1 MFRSN
6 DKNAN
11 HTSGVTTM
19 LSLTATPRIGWKQTN
34 ERLIIVKFKATHKQ
48 ITLTVIMYYAPTTF
62 LY

>member
-34 ERLIIVKFKATHKQ
+34 ERLIIVKFKTTHKQ
-48 ITLTVIMYYAPTTF
+48 ITLR
-62 LY
+62 